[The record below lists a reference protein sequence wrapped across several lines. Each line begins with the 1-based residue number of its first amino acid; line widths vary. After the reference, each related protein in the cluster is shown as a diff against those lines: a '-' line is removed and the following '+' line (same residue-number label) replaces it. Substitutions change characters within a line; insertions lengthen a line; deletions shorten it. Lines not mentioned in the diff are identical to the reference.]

1 MWFNWNDFDRHFTA
15 IDALRRQIERGV
27 GPGPGRTARWAEP
40 TVYDNGESY
49 VFAVDVPGVKADDLT
64 IDVHEATITVSA
76 TRTPTAPEGYA
87 TQRSERAA
95 FEWKRSFTLP
105 AKIDNEKTSAKLEH
119 GVLTVTLSKLPE
131 AKPRRIAIA

>member
-1 MWFNWNDFDRHFTA
+1 MWFNWNDFDRHFVA
-15 IDALRRQIERGV
+15 IDALRRQLERGAA
-27 GPGPGRTARWAEP
+27 PALGRVARAAEA
-40 TVYDNGESY
+40 TVYDEGDNY
-49 VFAVDVPGVKADDLT
+49 VFSVDVPGVKADDLT

-76 TRTPTAPEGYA
+76 KRAPSAPEGYA
-87 TQRSERAA
+87 TQRSERAT

-105 AKIDNEKTSAKLEH
+105 AKIDNEKTGAKLAD

>member
-1 MWFNWNDFDRHFTA
+1 MDAIGIAIAECIRLRFAVKIEHDCNIVLRVGEMKSYVTVPRGQQSEGVVLAKDR
-15 IDALRRQIERGV
+15 ALRRQIERGV

-76 TRTPTAPEGYA
+76 TRTPTAPDGNA
-87 TQRSERAA
+87 TQRS
-95 FEWKRSFTLP
+95 
-105 AKIDNEKTSAKLEH
+105 
-119 GVLTVTLSKLPE
+119 
-131 AKPRRIAIA
+131 